1 MTTPN
6 DNLISTLKLAG
17 LNQSEATVY
26 LTCLEIG
33 ASSAW
38 EIYAKSGIKRPTV
51 YAILENLVA
60 DGVASKTDDGK
71 RTIFSVVQP
80 AELLLTIENK
90 KNEFKESLTL
100 FDAVASQSV
109 EKPKIRVFEGIEGV
123 RQAYMLSHAQPE
135 DSEVLVMGSPDVWIQ
150 YAEANR
156 AYIGDRLKNK
166 IHLRM
171 ILPDLKKNKV
181 FLKDDIKE
189 LRQTRFLAS
198 DVYSP
203 RVETQVFANTVVY
216 IAHSEKTPFATVI
229 ENDSIAYDE
238 RQRFEMLWK
247 VSKPAK

>member
-1 MTTPN
+1 MTTQN
-6 DNLISTLKLAG
+6 DNLIPILKLAG
-17 LNQSEATVY
+17 FNQSEAKIY

-38 EIYAKSGIKRPTV
+38 DIYLKSGIKRPTC
-51 YAILENLVA
+51 YAVLDNLVA
-60 DGVASKTDDGK
+60 DGIASKSFDGK

-80 AELLLTIENK
+80 QELLLTIDNR
-90 KNEFKESLTL
+90 KNEFKESLPL
-100 FDAVASQSV
+100 FDAVASQSM
-109 EKPKIRVFEGIEGV
+109 EKPKIRIYEGIEGV

-156 AYIGDRLKNK
+156 AYISDRMKNK

-189 LRQTRFLAS
+189 LRQTRFLS
-198 DVYSP
+198 LDVYSP
-203 RVETQVFANTVVY
+203 KVETQIFGNTVIY

-238 RQRFEMLWK
+238 KQRFELLWK
-247 VSKPAK
+247 SAKN